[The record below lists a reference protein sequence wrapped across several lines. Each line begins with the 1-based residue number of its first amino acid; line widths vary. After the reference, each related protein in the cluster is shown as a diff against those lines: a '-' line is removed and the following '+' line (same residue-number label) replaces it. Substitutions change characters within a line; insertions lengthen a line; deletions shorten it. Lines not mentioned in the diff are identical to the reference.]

1 MTKELRKALAFG
13 FLAAVFLTA
22 TIIVAGSIKG
32 PSPESVQNSQLELRD
47 KLVWSCE
54 YVGNPLRE
62 VVQSIIREDIRSSS
76 HVKPSYFPDIPRS
89 VLHRL
94 IRAQVA
100 SKRRKLARAAP
111 IDCNGLF
118 PPP

>member
-1 MTKELRKALAFG
+1 MNKETRKALALIFA
-13 FLAAVFLTA
+13 AAVFLA
-22 TIIVAGSIKG
+22 GAIIVANSIKG

-47 KLVWSCE
+47 RLVWSCE

-62 VVQSIIREDIRSSS
+62 VVQSMIREEIRSSA
-76 HVKPSYFPDIPRS
+76 HVKPSYFPDIPPKVFRHLLK
-89 VLHRL
+89 VQIAAKRHRL
-94 IRAQVA
+94 
-100 SKRRKLARAAP
+100 KRAAP

>member
-1 MTKELRKALAFG
+1 MDTRKAVALIV
-13 FLAAVFLTA
+13 LCAVFLA
-22 TIIVAGSIKG
+22 GTIIVADSIKG
-32 PSPESVQNSQLELRD
+32 TSPETLKAQQEELRD
-47 KLVWSCE
+47 KQVWACE

-62 VVQSIIREDIRSSS
+62 VVQSILREEIRSSVR
-76 HVKPSYFPDIPRS
+76 VKPGYFPNIPPA

-94 IRAQVA
+94 IKAQVA

-111 IDCNGLF
+111 IDCQGLF